1 MTVGFADITPA
12 APARPPLR
20 QVVTERGLALPSGT
34 AASEAG
40 RLDPAAMAGIATSAF
55 RAHGHIC
62 NVMTHISGGHWDRV
76 EDALR
81 LILDPRAGRSDLTPL
96 AENIVELLSADAG
109 VTGRIAKPYFETLM
123 ARLLPADAA
132 ATLCAH
138 VACLLLD
145 APARAGPAGR
155 GGT

>member
-1 MTVGFADITPA
+1 MTMVFAEITPV
-12 APARPPLR
+12 APVRPRTR
-20 QVVTERGLALPSGT
+20 QAVTEGGLALPSGRAT
-34 AASEAG
+34 DAG
-40 RLDPAAMAGIATSAF
+40 KLDPASMASIATSAF

-81 LILDPRAGRSDLTPL
+81 LILDPRAVRSDLTPL

-109 VTGRIAKPYFETLM
+109 VTGRIVKPYFETLM

-138 VACLLLD
+138 LACLSVE
-145 APARAGPAGR
+145 AGARTGPVGR
-155 GGT
+155 CGR

>member
-1 MTVGFADITPA
+1 MTVGFAEITPA
-12 APARPPLR
+12 APARPRPR
-20 QVVTERGLALPSGT
+20 QVVTEGRLVLPSGT

-40 RLDPAAMAGIATSAF
+40 KLDPAAMAGIATSAF

-62 NVMTHISGGHWDRV
+62 NVMTHISGGRWDRV

-81 LILDPRAGRSDLTPL
+81 LILDPRAGRADLTPL

-109 VTGRIAKPYFETLM
+109 VTGRIVKPYFETLM

-138 VACLLLD
+138 LACLSVE
-145 APARAGPAGR
+145 AGARTGPVGR
-155 GGT
+155 CGR

>member
-1 MTVGFADITPA
+1 MTMVFAEITPV
-12 APARPPLR
+12 APVRPRTR
-20 QVVTERGLALPSGT
+20 QAVTEGGLALPRGR
-34 AASEAG
+34 AADAG
-40 RLDPAAMAGIATSAF
+40 KLDPASMAGIATSAF

-109 VTGRIAKPYFETLM
+109 VTGRIVKPYFATLM

-138 VACLLLD
+138 LACLSVE
-145 APARAGPAGR
+145 AGARTGPVGR
-155 GGT
+155 CGR